1 MDRIKVHTQM
11 KRLFLPALDHALL
24 FSVCIVRSILM
35 CWKEVGKG
43 NIGGSMFLD
52 WCAVRRVTL
61 LSFFIGARADC
72 LQMIWLH
79 ELVR

>member
-1 MDRIKVHTQM
+1 MDGSNQGSHTDEET
-11 KRLFLPALDHALL
+11 LPSSARPCASL
-24 FSVCIVRSILM
+24 FSMYRSIDFDVL
-35 CWKEVGKG
+35 EGRKG